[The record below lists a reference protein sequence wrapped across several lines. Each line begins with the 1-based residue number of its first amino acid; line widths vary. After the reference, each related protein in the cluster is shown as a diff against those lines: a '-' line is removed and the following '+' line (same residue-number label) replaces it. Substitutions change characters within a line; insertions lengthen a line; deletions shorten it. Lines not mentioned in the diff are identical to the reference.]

1 MNEATEKPESGS
13 DYLTRLRRAGIK
25 QLGKGYY
32 ARTFQHPYYKNVVVK
47 MFDNSDTAYRKYLN
61 WVIRNQNNK
70 YVPKI
75 IVAANGKYLHKY
87 RLASTTVNFVFMKRY
102 QPLQINQL
110 IQFTE
115 YIRSNVSQSQK
126 LSDMQRKELNYIV
139 NSLSLSSRRTW
150 HVIRRTTSD
159 SDLRDLAAMLISS
172 SDSIDL
178 HRKNMM
184 WDSELNT
191 VVFTDPLA

>member
-1 MNEATEKPESGS
+1 MNEATEKPEREK
-13 DYLTRLRRAGIK
+13 DYLARLKQAGIQ
-25 QLGKGYY
+25 QLGSGAY

-47 MFDNSDTAYRKYLN
+47 MFVNSDTAYKKYLN
-61 WVIRNQNNK
+61 WVVRNQDNK

-75 IVAANGKYLHKY
+75 IVAANGEYLHKY
-87 RLASTTVNFVFMKRY
+87 RLANTTVNFVFMKRY

-126 LSDMQRKELNYIV
+126 LSNKQRKELNYIV
-139 NSLSLSSRRTW
+139 NSLSLYSRITW
-150 HVIRRTTSD
+150 NVIYKTTSD
-159 SDLRDLAAMLISS
+159 SDLRELADWLINSNI
-172 SDSIDL
+172 DIDL

-184 WDSELNT
+184 WDNELKT
-191 VVFTDPLA
+191 VIFTDPVA

>member
-1 MNEATEKPESGS
+1 MNEATEKTEREK
-13 DYLTRLRRAGIK
+13 DYLARLKQAGIQ
-25 QLGKGYY
+25 QLGKGAY

-47 MFDNSDTAYRKYLN
+47 MFDNSDTAYMQYLN

-75 IVAANGKYLHKY
+75 IVAANGEYLHKY
-87 RLASTTVNFVFMKRY
+87 RLANTTVNFVFMKRY

-110 IQFTE
+110 VQFTE
-115 YIRSNVSQSQK
+115 YIRSTASQK
-126 LSDMQRKELNYIV
+126 LLDKQRKELNYIV
-139 NSLSLSSRRTW
+139 NSLSLYSRITW
-150 HVIRRTTSD
+150 NVIYKTTTD

-172 SDSIDL
+172 SDNIDL

-191 VVFTDPLA
+191 VIFTDPLA